1 MQEKQKVTLY
11 IPPELHRQLKIRAAV
26 DNDSMSAMV
35 KRAIAFYLDHSDL
48 VEQGEAPNGKTHQVH
63 SCPEC
68 HSSLVMRDGELHSL
82 KNQPS
87 LRDEEFPLN
96 MGRGESSQVRLP
108 VEISED
114 SAGEEE
120 LVPC

>member
-1 MQEKQKVTLY
+1 MQEKQKITLY
-11 IPPELHRQLKIRAAV
+11 IPPKLHRQLKIRAAI
-26 DNDSMSAMV
+26 DSDSMSAMV
-35 KRAIAFYLDHSDL
+35 ERAVEFYLSHSEL
-48 VEQGEAPNGKTHQVH
+48 VEQGEVRHGKSHQVH

-68 HSSLVMRDGELHSL
+68 HSSLVMRDGELQSL

-87 LRDEEFPLN
+87 LRDEEFPLR
-96 MGRGESSQVRLP
+96 MEGSSQVRLP

-114 SAGEEE
+114 SAESEE